1 MGPFSSDHDRN
12 PSTPTNASLSDANV
26 ADADRFTIP
35 APSADGL
42 VPWSGIA
49 VRLLQ
54 GVIYSDESDSQ
65 WELLLSHLSAIADYF
80 TKIGLQL
87 ILDVS
92 DGMAYLKQSDD
103 SDGLSG
109 TGSAPVP
116 RLFRRQPLSY
126 EATLLC
132 VLLRDELQQFE
143 ENEVLNERCIVPQ
156 QELFELWQA
165 FFPTNPDELKHH
177 RSLIHALHRLEEM
190 KFVRQFER
198 DPATWEV
205 RRILKA
211 RLPLEDLDALR
222 RALLDELA
230 ERSLRA
236 VQEPQSA
243 TKEDHPSPPGD
254 A

>member
-1 MGPFSSDHDRN
+1 MGTSYSDHDRK
-12 PSTPTNASLSDANV
+12 PSDPANASLSDADV
-26 ADADRFTIP
+26 SGADPFAIP

-54 GVIYSDESDSQ
+54 GVVYSDESDSQ
-65 WELLLSHLSAIADYF
+65 WELLLSHLTSLADYF
-80 TKIGLQL
+80 SKIGLQL
-87 ILDVS
+87 ILDDS

-103 SDGLSG
+103 SDGASG
-109 TGSAPVP
+109 TRSAPIP

-165 FFPTNPDELKHH
+165 FFPATPDELKHH
-177 RSLIHALHRLEEM
+177 RTLTHALHRLEEL

-198 DPATWEV
+198 DPPTWEV

-230 ERSLRA
+230 ERSLRSGHET
-236 VQEPQSA
+236 QPP
-243 TKEDHPSPPGD
+243 KGDHPSHPD
-254 A
+254 DT